1 MPIQWGE
8 PSIMDKFHLMTVF
21 VAVAEEQSFSAA
33 ARRLSL
39 SAPAVTR
46 AISALEAHLK
56 VKLLI
61 RTTRH
66 VRTTQAGH
74 HYLLDAKRIL
84 LELEF
89 ADESAAGIHSSPK
102 GELNITAPSMF
113 GRLYITPIIVAYLK
127 GFPDV
132 NVNALFLDRVVNLVE
147 EGQDIA
153 VRIGELADSSL
164 RAIKVGDVRHLL
176 CASPDY
182 LKLNGIPLCPDDLL
196 KHQIIVSKAGN
207 GSCSWQFEQQGV
219 KQLLKLKPRLSMTT
233 NDAVIN
239 AAVSG
244 FGITRVLSYQVA
256 EEINSGALCT
266 VLTDFEC
273 RPLPIHIVH
282 QQGTNVPN
290 KVRAFINLASIQLGS
305 DTRLKTGAD
314 AET

>member
-1 MPIQWGE
+1 
-8 PSIMDKFHLMTVF
+8 MDKFHLMTVF

-33 ARRLSL
+33 ARRLNL

-61 RTTRH
+61 RTTRY

-74 HYLLDAKRIL
+74 HYFQDAKRIL

-127 GFPDV
+127 RFPDV
-132 NVNALFLDRVVNLVE
+132 NVNALFLDRIVNLVE
-147 EGQDIA
+147 EGQDVA

-164 RAIKVGDVRHLL
+164 RAIKVGDVRHLV

-182 LKLNGIPLCPDDLL
+182 LRLNGIPLCPDDLL
-196 KHQIIVSKAGN
+196 KHQIMISKAGN
-207 GSCSWQFEQQGV
+207 GSTSWQFEQQGV
-219 KQLLKLKPRLSMTT
+219 KQALKLKPRLTMTT

-256 EEINSGALCT
+256 NEIKTGALLT
-266 VLTDFEC
+266 LLTDFEC
-273 RPLPIHIVH
+273 HPLPIHIVH
-282 QQGTNVPN
+282 QQGGNVAH
-290 KVRAFINLASIQLGS
+290 KVRAFIDLASKQLGS
-305 DTRLKTGAD
+305 DIKLNPGLA
-314 AET
+314 AEI

>member
-1 MPIQWGE
+1 
-8 PSIMDKFHLMTVF
+8 MDKFHLMTVF

-33 ARRLSL
+33 ARRLNV

-46 AISALEAHLK
+46 AVSTLETHLN

-74 HYLLDAKRIL
+74 HYFQDAKRIL
-84 LELEF
+84 LELAF

-113 GRLYITPIIVAYLK
+113 GCLYITPIIVDYLK
-127 GFPDV
+127 CFPDV
-132 NVNALFLDRVVNLVE
+132 NVNAVFLDRVVNLVE

-164 RAIKVGDVRHLL
+164 RAIKVGDVRYLL

-182 LKLNGIPLCPDDLL
+182 LKLQGIPQCPDDLL
-196 KHQIIVSKAGN
+196 KHQVIVSKAGN
-207 GSCSWQFEQQGV
+207 GSTSWQFEHHAV
-219 KQLLKLKPRLSMTT
+219 KQVLKLKPRLSMTT
-233 NDAVIN
+233 NDAVIS

-256 EEINSGALCT
+256 EEINSGELCSI
-266 VLTDFEC
+266 LTDFEC

-282 QQGTNVPN
+282 QQGVNVAN
-290 KVRAFINLASIQLGS
+290 KVRAFIDLAATQLGS
-305 DTRLKTGAD
+305 DARLNVGVA